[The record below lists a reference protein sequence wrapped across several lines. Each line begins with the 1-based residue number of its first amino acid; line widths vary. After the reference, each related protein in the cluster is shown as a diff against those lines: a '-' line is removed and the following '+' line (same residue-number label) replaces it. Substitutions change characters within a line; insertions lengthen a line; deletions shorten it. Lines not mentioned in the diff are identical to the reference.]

1 MLSPPPTAEPS
12 LRGKD
17 SGRSK
22 PTGLTGDGALDA
34 MGTTMNGAESLV
46 RTLLAGGVNVCFT
59 NPGTSEMHFV
69 AALDKVPGMRCVLG
83 LFEGVVTGAAD
94 GYYRMLGQPA
104 STLLHLGPGLANGLA
119 NLHNAKKA
127 NSGIVNIVGEHA
139 TYHIAHD
146 APLTSDIEGLAAPMS
161 HWVKTSPNAQ
171 RVAGDGALA
180 IAAARQAPGQIATL
194 ILPAD
199 TAWNAADG
207 IAETPLPSPA
217 PKASQTAVR
226 AAAAMLS
233 SGERAT
239 LLLGGAAL
247 RQGGLAWAGKIAAK
261 TGCGILTEGANS
273 RLERGAGRVQVE
285 RIPYVVDK
293 ALAVLRAAGN
303 LVLVGAR
310 EPVAFFAYPD
320 KPSLLMAEGTRSSK
334 LADIDEDIEG
344 ALEALAAELDATKV
358 APARLAAP
366 RRPALPQGAITP
378 AAIASVLGASLPEDA
393 IVVDESVSTGRE
405 FFPETAGAPPHDWL
419 NNRGGSIGYGMPV
432 AIGAAIA
439 CPRRKVL
446 ALVGD
451 GSAMYTLQSLWTMA
465 REALD
470 VTVLILANG
479 SYNIL
484 RGELASV
491 GVKNPGPRAVDM
503 LSLRRPDLDW
513 VGLARGMGVPATRA
527 KDCEQLIKAVSAGLR
542 SEGPNLVEV
551 VL

>member
-1 MLSPPPTAEPS
+1 M
-12 LRGKD
+12 
-17 SGRSK
+17 SG
-22 PTGLTGDGALDA
+22 A
-34 MGTTMNGAESLV
+34 MNGAESLV
-46 RTLLAGGVNVCFT
+46 RTLLAGGVEVCFT

-94 GYYRMLGQPA
+94 GYYRMLARPA

-146 APLTSDIEGLAAPMS
+146 APLTSDIEGVAAPMS
-161 HWVKTSPNAQ
+161 HWVKTSPSS
-171 RVAGDGALA
+171 RTIAGDGALA

-199 TAWNAADG
+199 TAWNWADG
-207 IAETPLPSPA
+207 IAETPPVSPR
-217 PKASQTAVR
+217 PQVSETAVA
-226 AAAAMLS
+226 AAAAML
-233 SGERAT
+233 RAGDRVT
-239 LLLGGAAL
+239 LLLGGDAL
-247 RQGGLAWAGKIAAK
+247 RQRCLELAGKIAAK
-261 TGCGILTEGANS
+261 TGCGILTEGANT
-273 RLERGAGRVQVE
+273 RLERGRGRVEVE

-293 ALAVLRAAGN
+293 ALAVLRRAGN

-320 KPSLLMAEGTRSSK
+320 QPSLLMAEGTRSSK
-334 LADIDEDIEG
+334 LADIGDDIEA
-344 ALEALAAELDATKV
+344 ALEALARELGAMQMAPAGL
-358 APARLAAP
+358 APAR
-366 RRPALPQGAITP
+366 RPAFPTGPISS
-378 AAIASVLGASLPEDA
+378 AAIASILGAMLPENA

-405 FFPETAGAPPHDWL
+405 FFPETAGAPPHDWI

-439 CPRRKVL
+439 CPDRKVI
-446 ALVGD
+446 ALEGD

-484 RGELASV
+484 RGELANV

-513 VGLARGMGVPATRA
+513 VSLARGMGVEASRA
-527 KDCEQLIKAVSAGLR
+527 KDCDQLIRSLSAGLR
-542 SEGPNLVEV
+542 AEGPYLIEV
-551 VL
+551 AI